1 MRLFMLTMRR
11 VAYWGS
17 VAATLLLLCGP
28 AASAA
33 AQDGPSEGVTPAAN
47 SFVYLPLVVRDYS
60 ALPPFVAQVI
70 ALTNQE
76 RTSRGIAPLA
86 VHMTLVSVG
95 QNHSQDMAIHDFFSH
110 TNPQGQA
117 PWDRMTAAG
126 YLWTAAAENIAA
138 GYSTPADVMAGWMGS
153 SGHRANILDPNLEEI
168 GVGYYFH
175 SPDTGSVNYTHY
187 WTQVF
192 GSR

>member
-1 MRLFMLTMRR
+1 MRLTVKTMRR
-11 VAYWGS
+11 GLYWCG
-17 VAATLLLLCGP
+17 VVIIWLMLCGP
-28 AASAA
+28 AAGVSA
-33 AQDGPSEGVTPAAN
+33 QGGVTPAAT
-47 SFVYLPLVVRDYS
+47 SYVYLPIVTREYS
-60 ALPPFVAQVI
+60 ILPPFVAQVI

-76 RTSRGIAPLA
+76 RTSRGIAPLV

-95 QNHSQDMAIHDFFSH
+95 QSHSQNMAINDFFSH

-117 PWDRMTAAG
+117 PGDRMTAAG
-126 YLWTAAAENIAA
+126 YPWTAAAENIAA
-138 GYSTPADVMAGWMGS
+138 GYTSPASVMAGWMGS
-153 SGHRANILDPNLEEI
+153 SGHRANILNPNLEEI

-175 SPDTGSVNYTHY
+175 SPDTGNVNYFHY

>member
-1 MRLFMLTMRR
+1 M
-11 VAYWGS
+11 YWGI
-17 VAATLLLLCGP
+17 VMGLGLVLCGP
-28 AASAA
+28 AVGVA
-33 AQDGPSEGVTPAAN
+33 AQGGAGS
-47 SFVYLPLVVRDYS
+47 SFVYLPLVTRDYS
-60 ALPPFVAQVI
+60 VLPPFVAQVI

-95 QNHSQDMAIHDFFSH
+95 QNHSQDMALRDFFSH
-110 TNPQGQA
+110 TNPNGQA

-126 YLWTAAAENIAA
+126 YPWTAAAENIAA
-138 GYSTPADVMAGWMGS
+138 GYSSPASVMAGWMGS
-153 SGHRANILDPNLEEI
+153 TGHRNNILNPNLEEI

-175 SPDTGSVNYTHY
+175 SPDFGSVNYTHY
-187 WTQVF
+187 WTQTF